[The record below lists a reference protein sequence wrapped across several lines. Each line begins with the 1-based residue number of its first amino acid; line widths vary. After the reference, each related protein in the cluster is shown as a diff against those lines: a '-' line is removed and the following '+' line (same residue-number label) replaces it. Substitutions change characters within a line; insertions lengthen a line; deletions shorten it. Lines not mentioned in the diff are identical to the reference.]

1 MLNLPPIEL
10 TRNNA
15 FIFTAYMPFFKKH
28 LKELWDPLSLQE
40 KSQANKFINEN
51 LKNKYIIS
59 HGILK
64 HLLSAYLNI
73 DPSNI
78 HYITNQFGKPF
89 IDNPHCQLQFNMSH
103 SKDYVVYIIALDNQV
118 GIDIEWKDKDINLD
132 EIYPLVL
139 SSLEKKN
146 YSTLNKEEQ
155 FSAFYD
161 TWTKKESLIK
171 AIGFGLSYTLQDIEI
186 LHSSQNNNDYTI
198 INNTP
203 LYCYNF
209 CKIEGY
215 AGSAS
220 SNHKEINF
228 IQIDLNIQ

>member
-1 MLNLPPIEL
+1 MLNLPSIEL

-15 FIFTAYMPFFKKH
+15 IIFTAYMPFFKKH
-28 LKELWDPLSLQE
+28 LKELWNPLSPQE

-64 HLLSAYLNI
+64 YLLSRYLNI
-73 DPSNI
+73 TPSDI

-103 SKDYVVYIIALDNQV
+103 SKDYVVYIISLDNHV

-139 SSLEKKN
+139 SAIEKKI
-146 YSTLNKEEQ
+146 YSQLNKEEQ
-155 FSAFYD
+155 FITFYD

-171 AIGFGLSYTLQDIEI
+171 AIGCGLSYPLQDIEI
-186 LHSSQNNNDYTI
+186 LHSSQNDHAYIIVNNI
-198 INNTP
+198 P
-203 LYCYNF
+203 LYYSHF

-215 AGSAS
+215 AGAVSF
-220 SNHKEINF
+220 NHKVCNC
-228 IQIDLNIQ
+228 IQIDLNTL